1 MGDSVV
7 SKNMRPMLEPDGR
20 AGSIPPAQ
28 VRRIRSKAMTGQLLR
43 ERLTREPTLAQIAA
57 DEGITLRSV
66 RSIVSGQRYQWVK

>member
-1 MGDSVV
+1 
-7 SKNMRPMLEPDGR
+7 
-20 AGSIPPAQ
+20 
-28 VRRIRSKAMTGQLLR
+28 MTGQLLR